1 MRSRRRA
8 TWMGRPPASAGPLWV
23 LWTVTKTWNME
34 AYSQAVCRPVDLLV
48 RARFMMAVNKPLRG
62 CSGESIPAG
71 RAGRWRG
78 SVRSHLH
85 RPECVRPDASPQG
98 AWCKERPEGWI
109 CPSRDV
115 WRRAGSRCW
124 SPPVSSP
131 RSARGARPRNR
142 GWTRRLRSSP
152 AVFPSVTTKSLR
164 FSRRVPVRWFSDLA
178 GRRSCR
184 LLISAVAPGRRRG
197 AEPGS
202 GRCAGPLRS
211 VRTGSGGRGSV
222 RPGWGTRRG

>member
-1 MRSRRRA
+1 
-8 TWMGRPPASAGPLWV
+8 MGRPPASAGLLWV

-34 AYSQAVCRPVDLLV
+34 AYSQAVCRPVNPLV

-62 CSGESIPAG
+62 CPGESIPAG

-85 RPECVRPDASPQG
+85 RPGCVRPDASPQG
-98 AWCKERPEGWI
+98 VCCKERPEGWI

-115 WRRAGSRCW
+115 WRRAGPRCW
-124 SPPVSSP
+124 NSP

-164 FSRRVPVRWFSDLA
+164 FSRRVPVRRFSDLA
-178 GRRSCR
+178 CRRSFR

-197 AEPGS
+197 AEPGL
-202 GRCAGPLRS
+202 GRGAGALRS
-211 VRTGSGGRGSV
+211 VPTGSGGRGSV

>member
-1 MRSRRRA
+1 
-8 TWMGRPPASAGPLWV
+8 MGRPPASAGPLWV

-48 RARFMMAVNKPLRG
+48 RARFMMAVNKPPPGLFRRIDSSRG
-62 CSGESIPAG
+62 GQ
-71 RAGRWRG
+71 GRWRG

-98 AWCKERPEGWI
+98 VWCKERPEGWI
-109 CPSRDV
+109 CPGRDV
-115 WRRAGSRCW
+115 WRRAGPRCW
-124 SPPVSSP
+124 NPPASSP

-152 AVFPSVTTKSLR
+152 AVFPSGTTKSLR
-164 FSRRVPVRWFSDLA
+164 FSRRVPVRRFSDLA

-197 AEPGS
+197 AEPGL
-202 GRCAGPLRS
+202 GRGAGVLRS

-222 RPGWGTRRG
+222 RLGWGTRRG

>member
-1 MRSRRRA
+1 
-8 TWMGRPPASAGPLWV
+8 MGRPPASAGPLWV

-34 AYSQAVCRPVDLLV
+34 AYSQAARRPVDLLV

-71 RAGRWRG
+71 RAGRWRS
-78 SVRSHLH
+78 SVRSRLH

-152 AVFPSVTTKSLR
+152 AVFPRSPPRACGFLAGCRSAGSVTSPVGVLVVCSYR
-164 FSRRVPVRWFSDLA
+164 QLLLDADEVPTL
-178 GRRSCR
+178 G
-184 LLISAVAPGRRRG
+184 
-197 AEPGS
+197 
-202 GRCAGPLRS
+202 
-211 VRTGSGGRGSV
+211 
-222 RPGWGTRRG
+222 